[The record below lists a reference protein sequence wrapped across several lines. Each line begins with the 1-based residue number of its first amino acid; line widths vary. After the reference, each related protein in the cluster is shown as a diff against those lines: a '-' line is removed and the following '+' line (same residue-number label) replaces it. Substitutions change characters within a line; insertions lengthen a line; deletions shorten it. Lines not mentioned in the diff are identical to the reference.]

1 MARKR
6 DRRLDPSP
14 PRGRSIDTEKQMRDP
29 FLDRSRLL
37 ARRSVASLL
46 RPPRPLRT
54 FRNLMT
60 EDLRREKK
68 HIESNFPTQTYRRED
83 GSQAVIVGRQ
93 VDTPRMRKQRM
104 PSRLRYEFSDP
115 DRTLVCQRRKTRRAA
130 IFAMQRA
137 GKGGKR
143 NRRARWT
150 DKSYIVCQ
158 KGR

>member
-6 DRRLDPSP
+6 DRRLDSSPS
-14 PRGRSIDTEKQMRDP
+14 RGRSIDTEKQMRDP

-46 RPPRPLRT
+46 RPPRLRT

-60 EDLRREKK
+60 EDLRREARFRQQNL
-68 HIESNFPTQTYRRED
+68 SLQAYRRED

-115 DRTLVCQRRKTRRAA
+115 DRTLVCQRRKTRRAV

-150 DKSYIVCQ
+150 EKSRISCR